1 MAGDRPPA
9 RRGDYVLA
17 RIVAALTLAFVLAG
31 LLIVGA
37 MTGREPSIAIVLA
50 LLGGI
55 GALLSVE
62 ALSRILD
69 RGDPKP

>member
-1 MAGDRPPA
+1 MSGDRPPS

-17 RIVAALTLAFVLAG
+17 RIVSALTLAFVLAL

-37 MTGREPSIAIVLA
+37 MTGREPSLPIVLA

-55 GALLSVE
+55 GALLGVE
-62 ALSRILD
+62 ALQRLLN
-69 RGDPKP
+69 RGDGT